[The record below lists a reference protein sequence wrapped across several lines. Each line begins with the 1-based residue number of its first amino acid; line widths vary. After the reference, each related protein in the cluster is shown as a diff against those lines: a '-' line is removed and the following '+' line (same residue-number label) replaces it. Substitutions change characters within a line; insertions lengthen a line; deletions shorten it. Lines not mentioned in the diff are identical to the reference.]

1 MAAATI
7 LSLEGAV
14 ALVTGASGGLG
25 RHFAGTLAEAGATVA
40 VAARRR
46 DKVQETVTAI
56 EAAGGQAFAVDLDVT
71 RADSVAEAFGRVE
84 GELGTV
90 SIVVNNAGIALRGAP
105 QDIEEAEWDRAMDT
119 NLKGAWLVGTEA
131 ARRMIAAGIGGS
143 IINIASIMGL
153 RITAGLSP
161 YAISKAG
168 VVQMTKSCALEWVRH
183 GIRVNALAPGYF
195 ETDINRDFLKTDAGQ
210 AIVKRIPMRRTGDMK
225 DLDGPLLLLASEAGA
240 FMTGT
245 VIPVDGGH
253 MVSGL

>member
-1 MAAATI
+1 MD
-7 LSLEGAV
+7 LSLDGRI

-25 RHFAGTLAEAGATVA
+25 RHFASTLAAAGATVA

-46 DKVQETVTAI
+46 DKVEETVAAI
-56 EAAGGQAFAVDLDVT
+56 EADGGNALAVDMDV
-71 RADSVAEAFGRVE
+71 ADSASVTHAFDRIE
-84 GELGTV
+84 TELGTV
-90 SIVVNNAGIALRGAP
+90 TIVVNNAGIASRGTP
-105 QDIEEAEWDRAMDT
+105 QDIEEAEWDKAMDT
-119 NLKGAWLVGTEA
+119 NLKGVWLVATEA

-195 ETDINRDFLKTDAGQ
+195 ETDINREFLKTDAGL
-210 AIVKRIPMRRTGDMK
+210 AIIKRIPMRRTGDMK
-225 DLDGPLLLLASEAGA
+225 DLDGPCCCSPPRPAPS
-240 FMTGT
+240 
-245 VIPVDGGH
+245 
-253 MVSGL
+253 

>member
-1 MAAATI
+1 MPAATI

-56 EAAGGQAFAVDLDVT
+56 EAAGGRAFSVDLDVT
-71 RADSVAEAFGRVE
+71 QADSVAEAFGRVE

-90 SIVVNNAGIALRGAP
+90 SIVVNNAGIASRGAP
-105 QDIEEAEWDRAMDT
+105 QDIEEVEWDRSMDT
-119 NLKGAWLVGTEA
+119 NLKGVWLVATEA
-131 ARRMIAAGIGGS
+131 AKRMIAAGTGGS

-195 ETDINRDFLKTDAGQ
+195 ETDINREFLKTDAGQ
-210 AIVKRIPMRRTGDMK
+210 AIIKRIPMRRTGDMK
-225 DLDGPLLLLASEAGA
+225 ELDGPLLLLASEAGA

-253 MVSGL
+253 LVSGL